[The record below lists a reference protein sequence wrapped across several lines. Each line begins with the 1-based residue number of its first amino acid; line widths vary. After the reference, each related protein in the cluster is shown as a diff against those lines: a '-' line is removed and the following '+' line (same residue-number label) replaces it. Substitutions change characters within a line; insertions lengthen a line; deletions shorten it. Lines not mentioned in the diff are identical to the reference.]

1 MVRGRRDHC
10 FRMFSLKHTSKIR
23 QNFYAGRE
31 EGLEKKN
38 QGIDMM
44 ICKKRTAA
52 VSRIIF
58 FQKKPTG
65 DAPNVLLR
73 TFLEAVL
80 HCTKNSCYLQ
90 KHPEVSSDCPLCSC
104 LQLFQLHRSW
114 HNNKNSVS
122 LQIFLD
128 ICDLF
133 GWSGFNI
140 GRDTCKWLRVA
151 PLSP

>member
-1 MVRGRRDHC
+1 VVRGKRDHC

-58 FQKKPTG
+58 FSEETYRG
-65 DAPNVLLR
+65 
-73 TFLEAVL
+73 
-80 HCTKNSCYLQ
+80 CTKCPPQNIPGSC
-90 KHPEVSSDCPLCSC
+90 PA
-104 LQLFQLHRSW
+104 LH
-114 HNNKNSVS
+114 
-122 LQIFLD
+122 QE
-128 ICDLF
+128 
-133 GWSGFNI
+133 
-140 GRDTCKWLRVA
+140 
-151 PLSP
+151 